1 MIWVCNSSAKGALL
15 ETFCHQ
21 LTHEVLFPGYTLE
34 SRQRHQHA
42 RKSKELYAMDALP
55 ELLLL
60 KTLKRASCMT
70 VDQVAS
76 GKSALARQVAKMRKG
91 AQLPK
96 QELNSSL
103 SL

>member
-1 MIWVCNSSAKGALL
+1 MRCYFPDTLL
-15 ETFCHQ
+15 NLGSDTNLQE
-21 LTHEVLFPGYTLE
+21 
-34 SRQRHQHA
+34 
-42 RKSKELYAMDALP
+42 SKELYAMDALP
-55 ELLLL
+55 ELL